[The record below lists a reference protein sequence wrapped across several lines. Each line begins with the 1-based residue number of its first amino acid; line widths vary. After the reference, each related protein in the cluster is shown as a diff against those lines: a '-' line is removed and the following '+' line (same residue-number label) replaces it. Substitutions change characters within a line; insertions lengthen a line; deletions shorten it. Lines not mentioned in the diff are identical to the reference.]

1 MDKLFSVF
9 NFHAL
14 LTKVPHFD
22 LINALNKTIDFA
34 VKGSNEKY
42 NNFSGST
49 TTWCHKS
56 KHLHFLSKNYL

>member
-22 LINALNKTIDFA
+22 LINALKKTIDFA
-34 VKGSNEKY
+34 VTGSNEKY

-49 TTWCHKS
+49 TT
-56 KHLHFLSKNYL
+56 

>member
-22 LINALNKTIDFA
+22 LINALKKTTDFA
-34 VKGSNEKY
+34 VTGSHEKY

-49 TTWCHKS
+49 TT
-56 KHLHFLSKNYL
+56 